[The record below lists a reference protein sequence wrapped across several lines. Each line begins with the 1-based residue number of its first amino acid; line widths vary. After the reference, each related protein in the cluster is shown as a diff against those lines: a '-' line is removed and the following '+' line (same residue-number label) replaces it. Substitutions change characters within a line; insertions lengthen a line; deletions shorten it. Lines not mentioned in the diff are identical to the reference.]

1 MQSFFVSDI
10 VFAEV
15 MIMDTKRSNATR
27 ALTITT
33 VLTLFVT
40 GFEIFMAYTN
50 YQQGMNF
57 FDIGSYVTSN
67 RYFYYL
73 ILIAA
78 NVILLPGAVLLFKE
92 NGISLKN
99 EIYEKKTLRKDILIG
114 IIALALSGISA
125 LLSTLVYKGQTDLAF
140 KAGRPT
146 AGLTV
151 MGVIALVLVSGIVK
165 EILFRGLAKV
175 FCGPVMGEITA
186 LILFNLLFTM
196 LDWYN
201 FGFSFVLGLICIWAY
216 KKTGHLI
223 APMIAHGGIN
233 LVALIYWIL
242 VTG

>member
-1 MQSFFVSDI
+1 MRGIFVSDI
-10 VFAEV
+10 VSSEEI
-15 MIMDTKRSNATR
+15 IMDTKRTNATR

-40 GFEIFMAYTN
+40 GFEIFMAYTH

-57 FDIGSYVTSN
+57 IDIGSYVTSN

-78 NVILLPGAVLLFKE
+78 NMILLPGAVLLFKE
-92 NGISLKN
+92 NGISLKD
-99 EIYEKKTLRKDILIG
+99 EIFDKKTLGKDILIG
-114 IIALALSGISA
+114 IIALALSGIGA

-140 KAGRPT
+140 KASRPS
-146 AGLTV
+146 AGMTI
-151 MGVIALVLVSGIVK
+151 MGVLALVLVSGIIK

-233 LVALIYWIL
+233 LIALVYQIM

>member
-1 MQSFFVSDI
+1 M
-10 VFAEV
+10 
-15 MIMDTKRSNATR
+15 
-27 ALTITT
+27 
-33 VLTLFVT
+33 
-40 GFEIFMAYTN
+40 
-50 YQQGMNF
+50 
-57 FDIGSYVTSN
+57 
-67 RYFYYL
+67 
-73 ILIAA
+73 
-78 NVILLPGAVLLFKE
+78 LLFKE

-151 MGVIALVLVSGIVK
+151 MG
-165 EILFRGLAKV
+165 
-175 FCGPVMGEITA
+175 EITA

-233 LVALIYWIL
+233 LVALIYRIL

>member
-1 MQSFFVSDI
+1 MRGIFVSDI
-10 VFAEV
+10 VSSEEI
-15 MIMDTKRSNATR
+15 IMDTKRTNATR

-40 GFEIFMAYTN
+40 GFEMFMAYTH

-57 FDIGSYVTSN
+57 IDIGSYVTSN

-78 NVILLPGAVLLFKE
+78 NMILLPGAVLLFKE
-92 NGISLKN
+92 NGISLKD
-99 EIYEKKTLRKDILIG
+99 EIFDKKTLGKDILIG
-114 IIALALSGISA
+114 IIALALSGIGA

-140 KAGRPT
+140 KASRPS
-146 AGLTV
+146 AGMTI
-151 MGVIALVLVSGIVK
+151 MGVLALVLVSGIIK

-233 LVALIYWIL
+233 LIALVYQIM